1 MSTGE
6 QPDRVRVQLDVG
18 EDYVGIL
25 TFERGRNNYLNR
37 ELVVRLSEGIAELE
51 RNGARAIVLT
61 SPSRHFCAGAD
72 FGSDEVAEPGAATSP
87 IYEVVPKLFERTV
100 PVVAAVRGAAVGGGL
115 GLALSADFRIATPST
130 RFLAN
135 FARLGTSQGFA
146 LSVTLPRLV
155 GVQRASEMLYTG
167 RAVYGA
173 EALQMG
179 LCDRVVDGERLVSEA
194 GALAADIAASAPLA
208 VQAIRQRFHGHL
220 VEEITTALERDW
232 KDQTRLKLTADF
244 REGTSSVR
252 ERRPARFSGK

>member
-1 MSTGE
+1 MSAGE
-6 QPDRVRVQLDVG
+6 QPDDVSVRLEVG
-18 EDYVGIL
+18 DDHVGVL

-37 ELVVRLSEGIAELE
+37 ELVIRLSEGIAELQ
-51 RNGARAIVLT
+51 RDGARAIVLT

-87 IYEVVPKLFERTV
+87 IYEVVPRLFARTV
-100 PVVAAVRGAAVGGGL
+100 PVVAAVRGAAVSGGL

-146 LSVTLPRLV
+146 LSLTLPRLV
-155 GVQRASEMLYTG
+155 GVQRSSELLYTG
-167 RAVYGA
+167 RTVYGA

-179 LCDRVVDGERLVSEA
+179 LCDRLVDGERLVSEA
-194 GALAADIAASAPLA
+194 RAFAAEIAASAPLA
-208 VQAIRQRFHGHL
+208 VQAMRQRFHGQL
-220 VEEITTALERDW
+220 AEEIAGALERDW
-232 KDQTRLKLTADF
+232 KDQTRLKLTDDF
-244 REGTSSVR
+244 REGTSAVR